1 MDYLYIMDYSDCSI
15 CEIDITNEED
25 DDLERILKQYG
36 LNIDTCAYM
45 YSQIKI
51 DNIETLEKL

>member
-36 LNIDTCAYM
+36 LNFDTCAYM
-45 YSQIKI
+45 YSQTKI
-51 DNIETLEKL
+51 NNIEILEKL